1 MRFLKALALPLL
13 ALAFAAPAQGEL
25 SAKDDRGVTIRLA
38 RPPQRIVTLLPS
50 LTETVCELKACD
62 RLVGTDRYSNWP
74 ASVNGLPKTGGLE
87 DANVERIVSLKP
99 DLVFAS
105 GTARIIPRL
114 EALGITVV
122 ALEARSHADM
132 KRVIG
137 IVAALT
143 GQPGGDALWTRL
155 QAEIT
160 VAGQRVP
167 ASIRGQKVYF
177 EVESAPY
184 AAGPSSHIGE
194 SLSRLGMGNIVP
206 ATMGPFPKLNP
217 EFVVRARPDIVIGA
231 ETNVSRMAGRPGWA
245 SMPAL
250 QNGRVC
256 AFDSLR
262 FEVLIRPGP
271 RLGEGAMMLA
281 DCLVALAKK
290 DKP

>member
-1 MRFLKALALPLL
+1 VRPFKALAALLL
-13 ALAFAAPAQGEL
+13 ALALTAPARAEL
-25 SAKDDRGVTIRLA
+25 SARDDRGVTIRLA
-38 RPPQRIVTLLPS
+38 KPPQRIITLLPS
-50 LTETVCELKACD
+50 LTETVCALKACE

-74 ASVNGLPKTGGLE
+74 DSVRALPKTGGLE

-114 EALGITVV
+114 EALGLTVV

-137 IVAALT
+137 VVAALT
-143 GQPGGDALWTRL
+143 GQPGGDALWRRL

-160 VAGQRVP
+160 VAAERVP
-167 ASIRGQKVYF
+167 PSIRGQRVYF

-217 EFVVRARPDIVIGA
+217 EFVVRAQPDIVIGA

-245 SMPAL
+245 TLPAL

-256 AFDSLR
+256 AFDSPR

>member
-13 ALAFAAPAQGEL
+13 ALAFAAPVQAEL

-74 ASVNGLPKTGGLE
+74 ASVNALPKTGGLE

-143 GQPGGDALWTRL
+143 GQPGGEALWTRL

>member
-13 ALAFAAPAQGEL
+13 ALAFAAPVQAEL

-38 RPPQRIVTLLPS
+38 RTPQRIVTLLPS

-74 ASVNGLPKTGGLE
+74 ASVNALPKTGGLE

-143 GQPGGDALWTRL
+143 GQPGGEALWTRL